1 MPGKDSRWSF
11 TTLLNFRGKVR
22 RKPAPAAARVTN
34 PYHAVSIL
42 PGQNACGAA
51 HRFAGKRY
59 LSRQAPPLPLP
70 ACDAFHCNCRFKHHK
85 DRRVG
90 PRRRSEIGMMQ
101 AMWNGSERRRA
112 GGRRADDHL

>member
-1 MPGKDSRWSF
+1 MADKESRWSF

-22 RKPAPAAARVTN
+22 RKKALQQPRTVN

-42 PGQNACGAA
+42 PGANACGAA
-51 HRFAGKRY
+51 FRFAGKRY

-70 ACDAFHCNCRFKHHK
+70 ACDAFHCTCRFKHHK

-90 PRRRSEIGMMQ
+90 PRRTADIGLVTV
-101 AMWNGSERRRA
+101 MWNGPERRRT
-112 GGRRADDHL
+112 GGRRSTD